1 MKIYTFLKSFIVA
14 LGTLLLTTMVGCEP
28 ERPTYDGPNYVMF
41 SSERH
46 DLGILD
52 SEEWFEIPISATRT
66 AEYDRNVGVEIIA
79 SRSSAI
85 YGLHYTIEST
95 TVTIPAGELTT
106 ALRIKGNPDEIGVSD
121 SLGITLR
128 LAISE
133 EEEWEDYNLETEV
146 YLHKCCPFDINF
158 FTGYAVLTSTWVST
172 AHSTFKTG
180 LLDKQMTHAE
190 DQLNFT
196 IYVNKQGLDM
206 DANSDTIIVEDMF
219 YKGYDISITLNNDN
233 RLEPLIEMPEE
244 QVVGSTGEAFGTIYG
259 NGKLMMTQTIGASS
273 YYSSCE
279 GFLLLYVTMYVDGVG
294 TVGTYANVLEWI
306 SDEEAERI
314 MREGF

>member
-1 MKIYTFLKSFIVA
+1 MKRYTFLKSFIVA

-28 ERPTYDGPNYVMF
+28 ERTTYDGPNYVMF

-66 AEYDRNVGVEIIA
+66 AEYDRNVGIEIIA

-158 FTGYAVLTSTWVST
+158 FTGYAVLTSTWAMQYMNAES
-172 AHSTFKTG
+172 
-180 LLDKQMTHAE
+180 LLVHTH
-190 DQLNFT
+190 
-196 IYVNKQGLDM
+196 LD
-206 DANSDTIIVEDMF
+206 NNTPNTIIVEDMF